1 MKNLISILLI
11 DNFVFENTKVFRKL
25 HLIKREKIDNII
37 IFIAIF
43 IKVRY
48 DFKYLTLAPKK
59 DDEIYFKLYY
69 EYLISNLINRKL
81 L

>member
-11 DNFVFENTKVFRKL
+11 NDLKDTKVFNKL
-25 HLIKREKIDNII
+25 RLVKREKIDNII

-43 IKVRY
+43 IKARY
-48 DFKYLTLAPKK
+48 DFKYLILNLKK
-59 DDEIYFKLYY
+59 DDEIHLKLYH

>member
-1 MKNLISILLI
+1 MKNLISILFI
-11 DNFVFENTKVFRKL
+11 NNFVFEDIKVFNKL
-25 HLIKREKIDNII
+25 YLIKREKIDNII

-48 DFKYLTLAPKK
+48 DFKYLTLNFKE
-59 DDEIYFKLYY
+59 DDKIYLKLYH